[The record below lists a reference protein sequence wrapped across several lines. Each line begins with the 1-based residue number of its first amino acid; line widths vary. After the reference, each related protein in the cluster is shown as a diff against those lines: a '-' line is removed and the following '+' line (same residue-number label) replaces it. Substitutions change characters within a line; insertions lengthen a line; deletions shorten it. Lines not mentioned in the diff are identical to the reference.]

1 LSVIVKSKPSIADY
15 IEVLKP
21 KETSLLVFIGVC
33 SALVAASSV
42 HGSFPVSDFIICF
55 LAILLG
61 SAGANGLTNYLDRD
75 VDSRMRRTCNRALA
89 ARRIYPANK
98 ALPLIIGLISAGLV
112 LSWILSPICFAIG
125 LIGVVSSGILRKTVA
140 CTFLGIVA
148 GSAPILIGW
157 YAMTKHLEF
166 NVLPLL
172 YFCMIAFWTP
182 LHVWTLMMSYRQD
195 YEHAGLHYFPLC
207 WKDKQVIVL
216 LTVLSFTL
224 SAIALAVYFVTNI
237 FGWIYGTVALILSII
252 MISANARLLLSPT
265 SQNAW
270 KVYRLSAFPYLGII
284 FATMAL
290 DAWLV

>member
-1 LSVIVKSKPSIADY
+1 LSVIVKSKPAITDY

-33 SALVAASSV
+33 SSLVAASSV

-55 LAILLG
+55 IAILLG

-98 ALPLIIGLISAGLV
+98 ALPLIIGLISAGLI

-125 LIGVVSSGILRKTVA
+125 LIGVISSGIFRKTIA

-157 YAMTKHLEF
+157 YAIMKQPEF
-166 NVLPLL
+166 NLLPLL
-172 YFCMIAFWTP
+172 YFCMIALWTP

-195 YEHAGLHYFPLC
+195 YERAGLHYFPLF

-216 LTVLSFTL
+216 LAILSFAL
-224 SAIALAVYFVTNI
+224 SAIALAIYFVTNMFSWI
-237 FGWIYGTVALILSII
+237 FGAVALVLSII
-252 MISANARLLLSPT
+252 MIIANIRLLLYPT

-270 KVYRLSAFPYLGII
+270 RVYRLSAFPYLGII

-290 DAWLV
+290 DVWLV